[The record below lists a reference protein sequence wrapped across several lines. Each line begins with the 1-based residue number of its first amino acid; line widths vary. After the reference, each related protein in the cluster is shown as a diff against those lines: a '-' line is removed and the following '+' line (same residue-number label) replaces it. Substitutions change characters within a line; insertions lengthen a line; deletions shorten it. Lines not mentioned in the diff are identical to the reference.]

1 MNFININIF
10 YFCFAEYESSSV
22 RSDEGRMSS
31 SSVVAATVCSAVLS
45 LLIGFF
51 VGFIGSRWLARK
63 NKNKMASTNAQLA
76 ASMEQS
82 QRLTNKPIDFVVN
95 VNGGGTLSRNPVLK
109 NNLNT
114 DTLEKTVKK
123 IYL

>member
-1 MNFININIF
+1 
-10 YFCFAEYESSSV
+10 
-22 RSDEGRMSS
+22 MSS